1 MRVLV
6 AYEETYC
13 FYQSVIA
20 RAIEDHHPHM
30 QVCSVALEAIEEAL
44 ASFDPHAV
52 VCSRPSSEYPSGG
65 TRGAW
70 VELPTDPTQKW
81 DICPDGDHESP
92 LNPGLAKLL
101 SILEEAHER
110 LRGSWQSVVERLGRA
125 PGNTPPTRLVHKPLR
140 PSPIVRAHHSR
151 IVRSEGYYW

>member
-110 LRGSWQSVVERLGRA
+110 LREGVGRA
-125 PGNTPPTRLVHKPLR
+125 LLSVLDGLPGTRLPQGWC
-140 PSPIVRAHHSR
+140 ISR
-151 IVRSEGYYW
+151 YAPVL